1 MHKAALEGLEMGKH
15 ETLNFEIDGLNCA
28 ACVGRAEK
36 AIGAVAGVKKG
47 EVNLASNSGRIV
59 LADGQGADAARAV
72 SGALQAAGYPA
83 VPQRLRLQIEGMTC
97 ASCLAK
103 VETALTN
110 VPGVLNANVN
120 LTDGTATVQALFS
133 DVSPLIDAA
142 VAVGYDAKP
151 LASGERPADR
161 HAEDTK
167 ALKSRVALATA
178 LTLPVFLMEMGGH
191 LYPPI
196 HHWINQTI
204 GMQTSWLIQFVLTT
218 LVLIFPGRQF
228 YAKGLPALWRW
239 SPDMNSLVVLG
250 ATAAWG
256 YSVVATFAPGLL
268 PEGTRAVYFEAAAV
282 IVTLILVGR
291 WLEAR
296 AKGQTGVAIK
306 RLIALRPDTARVER
320 DGEII
325 DVPIEE
331 VTRGTF
337 VHIRPGER
345 IAVDGIVREGTSWVD
360 ESMITGEPVPVEK
373 AKGATLVGGTV
384 NGNGA
389 LRMRATAVGSDTML
403 ARIIAMVEEAQGTRL
418 PVQDLVNKIT
428 AWFVPAVM
436 AVATVTVLVWLI
448 FGPDPALSFALVAG
462 VAVLIIACPCAM
474 GLATPT
480 SIMVGTGRA
489 AELGVLFR
497 QGDALQGLQGVQVVG
512 FDKTGTLTEGKPE
525 LTDLTPAMGWD
536 DDRLLAKVA
545 AVEALSEH
553 PLASAVVRAAKE
565 KGVTLPAV
573 EGFTAIPGYGLSGT
587 VDGTKVLVGAQRLM
601 DREGV
606 DFSALSAPLG
616 TLAEKGRTPI
626 LVAVDGSAAGVLAVS
641 DRVKPTA
648 KLTIDAL
655 HAQGIKV
662 AMITG
667 DTKAT
672 AKVIAAELGIDMVQ
686 AEVLPEGKVA
696 AIRELQKSGRVAFV
710 GDGINDA
717 PALAAAD
724 VGVAIG
730 TGTDVAVESAH
741 VVLMSGDPSAVVNAI
756 EISRRTMANIRQN
769 LGWAFGYNILLV
781 PVAAGALYPIWGIM
795 LSPALAA
802 GAMALSSVL
811 VLTNALRLR
820 WIAPVVDKGAV
831 V

>member
-1 MHKAALEGLEMGKH
+1 MGKH